1 MRSTPSSTA
10 RRRTLRALPRSA
22 GQPQMPSP
30 VIRIAPKPS
39 RLTGRSPPNRKR
51 ELASASITAG
61 EFAAKIMFDPPAIS
75 VAPPARVVPRNFR
88 RVIELRDRRVRDRIT
103 TTPLL
108 FASVVDLQSFHFLA
122 ATILIPFEGMMVLVR
137 DLDYRADRS
146 LYPRHHLHFAG
157 VGKCFRRG
165 VVRPFH
171 GHYPSAHVIN
181 PRRRKLLFHVVV
193 AVDRHPLKGEV
204 FHFAISAGH
213 FHASGMIADE
223 ITAVHD

>member
-1 MRSTPSSTA
+1 
-10 RRRTLRALPRSA
+10 
-22 GQPQMPSP
+22 MPSP
-30 VIRIAPKPS
+30 VIRIAPNPS
-39 RLTGRSPPNRKR
+39 RLTERSPPNRKR
-51 ELASASITAG
+51 ELAPASVTAG

-88 RVIELRDRRVRDRIT
+88 RVIELGDRRVRDRIT

-122 ATILIPFEGMMVLVR
+122 TTVLVPFEGMMVLVR
-137 DLDYRADRS
+137 HLDYRADRS
-146 LYPRHHLHFAG
+146 LHPRRHLHFAG
-157 VGKCFRRG
+157 VGNRFRRG
-165 VVRPFH
+165 VVRPFK
-171 GHYPSAHVIN
+171 GEYPGAHVIN
-181 PRRRKLLFHVVV
+181 PGSNKFMFHVVV
-193 AVDRHPLKGEV
+193 AVGRHPLKGKV